1 MELKLYNTLSRKKE
15 IFKPLE
21 KGKVKMYECGPTV
34 YSYPH
39 IGNMLRYIFGDILT
53 RTLIFNKYEVK
64 RVMNVTDVGHL
75 TEDSD
80 IGEDKMEKSAVREGK
95 TAKQIANF
103 YWSAFKEDFKRL
115 NILEPDIWCKATEHI
130 EEQINLIEKLE
141 KRQVTYRT
149 SDGIYFDS
157 SKFLEYGKLSG
168 NKQENLDAGKRIT
181 LKEKKN
187 MSDFA
192 LWKFSFPENKRQQE
206 WDSPWGRGFPGW
218 HIECSA
224 MSMKYLGETIDI
236 HTGGVDNIFPHHENE
251 IAQSEVA
258 TGKHFVNYWLHNG
271 FLTFKGEKVSK
282 SKGGLY
288 TLGELEKK
296 GFLPL
301 SYRYLCLNTSYRKP
315 LDFSM
320 EALENAQNS
329 FKRLKNAVSQIQE
342 DEKIN
347 KEYLEGFTQSINDDL
362 NSPKALAVLWELIRD
377 ENAIGKYQTIKQMDE
392 VLGLN
397 LFEKEE
403 LTVPSEIRDIAEE
416 RQKTRRNKDW
426 KKSDELR
433 EILKKKGWLVK
444 DIKEKYELDKII

>member
-403 LTVPSEIRDIAEE
+403 LKVPSEIRDIAEE